1 MKFSPVANS
10 LKLIGGKWKIMIL
23 DSLLSKH
30 MRFGELKRSL
40 NGITSQMLSKQL
52 KDMER
57 DKLLIKKISKIET
70 LNTEYSL
77 TEFGKSTVP
86 IVKSLIKW
94 GTFNKKKITK
104 IINNDVALSESS
116 FLQERV
122 IDLFHDEIR
131 LKNLQRKKQQ

>member
-1 MKFSPVANS
+1 MKYSPVANT

-23 DSLLSKH
+23 DSLLSMH

-52 KDMER
+52 KDMET
-57 DKLLIKKISKIET
+57 DKLLIKKISKVET

-77 TEFGKSTVP
+77 TEFGKSTLP
-86 IVKSLIKW
+86 IVRSLIKW

-104 IINNDVALSESS
+104 VINNDVALSESS

-131 LKNLQRKKQQ
+131 LKNLQRKKQI

>member
-1 MKFSPVANS
+1 MKFSPIANA

-23 DSLLSKH
+23 DNLLFKQ

-57 DKLLIKKISKIET
+57 DKLLIKKVSKVET

-77 TEFGKSTVP
+77 TEFGKSTIP

-104 IINNDVALSESS
+104 VINNDVALSESS

-131 LKNLQRKKQQ
+131 LKNLQRKKQI

>member
-1 MKFSPVANS
+1 MKYSPVANA

-23 DSLLSKH
+23 DNLLTKQ
-30 MRFGELKRSL
+30 MRFGQLKKSL

-57 DKLLIKKISKIET
+57 DKLLIKKISKVET

-104 IINNDVALSESS
+104 VINNDVALSESS

-131 LKNLQRKKQQ
+131 LKNLQRKKQI

>member
-1 MKFSPVANS
+1 MKFSPIGNS
-10 LKLIGGKWKIMIL
+10 LKLIGCKWKIMIL

-40 NGITSQMLSKQL
+40 NVITSQMLSKQL
-52 KDMER
+52 KDMDR
-57 DKLLIKKISKIET
+57 DKLLIKKISKVEK

-77 TEFGKSTVP
+77 TDFGKSTIP
-86 IVKSLIKW
+86 IVRSLIKW
-94 GTFNKKKITK
+94 GTFNQKKITK
-104 IINNDVALSESS
+104 IIRDDVSLSESS

-131 LKNLQRKKQQ
+131 LKNLQRKKN

>member
-1 MKFSPVANS
+1 MKFSPIGNS

-52 KDMER
+52 NDMER
-57 DKLLIKKISKIET
+57 DKLLIKKISKVEK

-77 TEFGKSTVP
+77 TDFGRSTIP
-86 IVKSLIKW
+86 IVKSFIKW
-94 GTFNKKKITK
+94 GTFNQKKITK
-104 IINNDVALSESS
+104 IIRDDVSLSESS

-131 LKNLQRKKQQ
+131 LKNLQRKRN

>member
-1 MKFSPVANS
+1 MKYSPVANT

-23 DSLLSKH
+23 DSLLSKN

-52 KDMER
+52 KDMET
-57 DKLLIKKISKIET
+57 DKLLIKKISKVET

-77 TEFGKSTVP
+77 TEFGKSTLP

-94 GTFNKKKITK
+94 GTFNKKK
-104 IINNDVALSESS
+104 NNQSY
-116 FLQERV
+116 
-122 IDLFHDEIR
+122 
-131 LKNLQRKKQQ
+131 K

>member
-1 MKFSPVANS
+1 MKYSPVANA

-23 DSLLSKH
+23 DSLLSKQ

-52 KDMER
+52 KEMEK
-57 DKLLIKKISKIET
+57 DKLLIKKISKLEN

-77 TEFGKSTVP
+77 TEFGKSTTP
-86 IVKSLIKW
+86 IIKSLIKW
-94 GTFNKKKITK
+94 GSFNKKKITK

-116 FLQERV
+116 FLQDRV

-131 LKNLQRKKQQ
+131 LKNLQRKKQI